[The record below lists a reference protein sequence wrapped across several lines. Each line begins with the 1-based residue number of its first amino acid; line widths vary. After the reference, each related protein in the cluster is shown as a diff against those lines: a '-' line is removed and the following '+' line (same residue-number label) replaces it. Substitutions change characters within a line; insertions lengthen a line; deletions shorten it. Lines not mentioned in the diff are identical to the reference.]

1 MSYLLLLNHDYPL
14 FDFKRKKLKNCKN
27 LNLKENKKL
36 LDKYFCIIYFPVRA
50 TFFKCMTLKE
60 VMKNIRKMRALT
72 ATTMAIMLGI
82 TPSYLS
88 QIENKGNI
96 PAWFVEKMTGIFK
109 LKQDEI
115 LKLQSAL
122 QEAYKS
128 ADDNESLKRRIKKLI
143 QECVAKLYTF
153 ISDLFSG
160 DVQASRKTYEEIQ
173 NILNEIKEYVEHKE
187 QLPLFS

>member
-1 MSYLLLLNHDYPL
+1 
-14 FDFKRKKLKNCKN
+14 
-27 LNLKENKKL
+27 
-36 LDKYFCIIYFPVRA
+36 
-50 TFFKCMTLKE
+50 MTLKE

-96 PAWFVEKMTGIFK
+96 PAWFVEKMTDIFK
-109 LKQDEI
+109 LGQDEI

-143 QECVAKLYTF
+143 QECVAKLYAF
-153 ISDLFSG
+153 VSNIFSG
-160 DVQASRKTYEEIQ
+160 DIQATRESYNEIKK
-173 NILNEIKEYVEHKE
+173 ILNEIEQYVEQKE
-187 QLPLFS
+187 TPLFN

>member
-1 MSYLLLLNHDYPL
+1 
-14 FDFKRKKLKNCKN
+14 
-27 LNLKENKKL
+27 
-36 LDKYFCIIYFPVRA
+36 
-50 TFFKCMTLKE
+50 MTLKE
-60 VMKNIRKMRALT
+60 VMINIRKMRALT

-143 QECVAKLYTF
+143 QECIAKLYAL
-153 ISDLFSG
+153 ISSILTGSA
-160 DVQASRKTYEEIQ
+160 DVSKQIHLEIIAILEEMRKFYE
-173 NILNEIKEYVEHKE
+173 NKNETLI
-187 QLPLFS
+187 